1 MSAQKY
7 EMDKPTEPKTA
18 YPSEELVGEAGPGQ
32 GAPEVQYSQQL
43 QKKFGLTSMIGFS
56 CTIMVTWEAIL
67 FICQYELTDGGP
79 LGSIIGFIFCWI
91 GYTLVALC
99 LSELN
104 SIYPTAG
111 GQLDM

>member
-1 MSAQKY
+1 
-7 EMDKPTEPKTA
+7 
-18 YPSEELVGEAGPGQ
+18 
-32 GAPEVQYSQQL
+32 
-43 QKKFGLTSMIGFS
+43 
-56 CTIMVTWEAIL
+56 MVTWEAIL

-111 GQLDM
+111 GQYRKYYVNAIAYLMLIRNCRLDM